1 MSDKTVGFIGVG
13 RMGRHMSRRLLE
25 AGHKLVAYDNNA
37 RALQEATSHGANA
50 AHSPADVASQAD
62 IVLVSLPTPDI
73 VKAVALG
80 DKGVS
85 SGKAVKVFIDLS
97 TTGPKAAMEVAQALK
112 EKGITAIDAPVSG
125 GPGGADK
132 GTLAVMVSGPKS
144 LEKQVQPILSVI
156 GKVFWVGEEPGMG
169 QTMKVCNNL
178 MSATAVAITSEA
190 LVIGTKAG
198 LDPAIM
204 LDVINAG
211 SGRNT
216 ASRRQVSAL
225 RPAAQVR
232 FRLCHRTDL
241 KDVQALPGRGGA
253 PGRPDGRRASPCR
266 QLLAVTEGGAARAA
280 TSPDRPADREAG
292 RRRGEAR
299 KQAGL
304 KSGLT
309 TTSTRSIAIHM
320 RIMTGRVGEL
330 SSAAIRTTSPSRS
343 TISSGRSRA
352 GRHLVVDTGFDA
364 AVGAQARPPDR
375 SSRSATG

>member
-190 LVIGTKAG
+190 LVVGTKAG

-216 ASRRQVSAL
+216 ASVDKYPKS
-225 RPAAQVR
+225 VIT
-232 FRLCHRTDL
+232 RTFDFGFANGLML
-241 KDVQALPGRGGA
+241 KDVKLCLDEAAALGVPN
-253 PGRPDGRRASPCR
+253 DVMS
-266 QLLAVTEGGAARAA
+266 AV
-280 TSPDRPADREAG
+280 
-292 RRRGEAR
+292 
-299 KQAGL
+299 
-304 KSGLT
+304 
-309 TTSTRSIAIHM
+309 
-320 RIMTGRVGEL
+320 GRVWQLTQDEVG
-330 SSAAIRTTSPSRS
+330 ADKDFTTVVQPLEK
-343 TISSGRSRA
+343 RA
-352 GRHLVVDTGFDA
+352 GVEVKA
-364 AVGAQARPPDR
+364 K
-375 SSRSATG
+375 